1 MKPGDPR
8 REGRGAGEGREGG
21 TGGIEGRTDG
31 REGCDGN
38 YEVGAQ
44 YMHPFHAILWHGKGA

>member
-1 MKPGDPR
+1 M
-8 REGRGAGEGREGG
+8 
-21 TGGIEGRTDG
+21 EGRTDG